1 MERLIIFLRILFATP
16 LTVLMIAE
24 LITKSNLNKDINN
37 NDNCDGL
44 DTDYALK

>member
-16 LTVLMIAE
+16 LTVLIAE

>member
-1 MERLIIFLRILFATP
+1 MERLIIFLRILFSTH
-16 LTVLMIAE
+16 LTVLIAE

-37 NDNCDGL
+37 KDNCDGL